1 MYPIWPETFEMRGE
15 TPTLVPYFALHNP
28 ARSAIIICP
37 GGGYQ
42 MRAWHEG
49 EPVARWLNTLGI
61 TAFVLHYRV
70 APTKHPEPLSDAQ
83 RAIRYVRHHADEW
96 GLDREK
102 IGILGFSAGGHLAAS
117 LSNLP
122 DYPAYQKIDAI
133 DKDPSRPDIAILC
146 YPVITMLE
154 HTHASSLVCLLGE
167 QPNQKTRELLSLE
180 NHVSKQTPPT
190 FLWHTAD
197 DQSVPV
203 INSLMYATAL
213 SMAQVPYELHVF
225 EHGRHG
231 LGLAEEEPDAAR
243 WTGLCASWLQR
254 QGYGKR

>member
-1 MYPIWPETFEMRGE
+1 MYPIWPDAIDLPGEM
-15 TPTLVPYFALHNP
+15 PMLVPFVASKNP
-28 ARSAIIICP
+28 TRSAIIICP
-37 GGGYQ
+37 GGGYR

-70 APTKHPEPLSDAQ
+70 TPAKHPEPLADAQ
-83 RAIRYVRHHADEW
+83 RAIRYVRHHADKWE
-96 GLDREK
+96 LDREK

-122 DYPAYQKIDAI
+122 NYPAYQKIDAI
-133 DKDPSRPDIAILC
+133 DEMPSRPDIAILC

-154 HTHASSLVCLLGE
+154 HTHAGSLACLLGE
-167 QPNQKTRELLSLE
+167 QPDQKTRELLSLDS
-180 NHVSKQTPPT
+180 HVSKHTPPT

-203 INSLMYATAL
+203 INSLMYANGL
-213 SMAQVPYELHVF
+213 SAARVPYELHVF
-225 EHGRHG
+225 QHGLHG
-231 LGLAEEEPDAAR
+231 LGLAEEEPDVAR
-243 WTGLCASWLQR
+243 WTSLCANWLHR